1 MGSIIVSPGSEEHS
15 YPVEEETKAASP
27 LEFPSSGLAGV
38 GGGDAFSLVIKIQIM
53 KESNWTLYFLPYTK
67 MNLKWIKVLNVKTKR
82 IRENKFFCD
91 TNSQWVLRYG
101 MKNTSDQN
109 IQKINFVKI

>member
-1 MGSIIVSPGSEEHS
+1 
-15 YPVEEETKAASP
+15 
-27 LEFPSSGLAGV
+27 
-38 GGGDAFSLVIKIQIM
+38 
-53 KESNWTLYFLPYTK
+53 

-82 IRENKFFCD
+82 IRENKFFFCD